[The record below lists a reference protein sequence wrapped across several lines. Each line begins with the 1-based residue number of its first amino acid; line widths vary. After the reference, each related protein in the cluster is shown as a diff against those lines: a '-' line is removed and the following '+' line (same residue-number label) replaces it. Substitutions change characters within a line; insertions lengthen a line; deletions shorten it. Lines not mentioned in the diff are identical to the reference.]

1 MENAY
6 SLADIKAA
14 TDGDDMMGNGAWWI
28 IILFLFL
35 FGANGFGGNRGNG
48 GCATT
53 EDVQNQFNFA
63 ALERQ
68 NNETVA
74 AIRQAQYDTTGVI
87 KDSMYTSLN
96 EIKGVESLIAGLS
109 ANQNQCCCE
118 TNRNI
123 DAVRYENAKNTC
135 DIITAQ
141 TAMGQKILDAISAN
155 EIQQLR
161 DKVSDLQLQNSQC
174 AQNAYLVNALRPAPV
189 PAVPYGSYYGFGYNG
204 GCCNNSGCGG
214 Y

>member
-1 MENAY
+1 MDSNY

-14 TDGDDMMGNGAWWI
+14 TGDDMMGNGAWWI

-35 FGANGFGGNRGNG
+35 FGANGFGGNRGS

-96 EIKGVESLIAGLS
+96 EIKGVESLIAGLT

-123 DAVRYENAKNTC
+123 DSVRYENAKNTC

-141 TAMGQKILDAISAN
+141 NAMGQKILDAISAN

-174 AQNAYLVNALRPAPV
+174 AQNAYLVNTLRPPV
-189 PAVPYGSYYGFGYNG
+189 MPAVPYSAYYGFNCNSSCGY
-204 GCCNNSGCGG
+204 
-214 Y
+214 

>member
-1 MENAY
+1 MDSNY
-6 SLADIKAA
+6 SLSDLKAV
-14 TDGDDMMGNGAWWI
+14 TDGADEFGGGAWWI

-35 FGANGFGGNRGNG
+35 FGTGGWGGNRGG

-87 KDSMYTSLN
+87 KDSMYTSLS

-141 TAMGQKILDAISAN
+141 NAMGQKILDALAQN
-155 EIQQLR
+155 EIQTLR

-174 AQNAYLVNALRPAPV
+174 AQNAYLVNALRPAPM
-189 PAVPYGSYYGFGYNG
+189 PAVPYSQYYGFGNSCGNVY
-204 GCCNNSGCGG
+204 GC
-214 Y
+214 